1 MYVNKE
7 MKVLLQYTMLE
18 TFAAAFSQSHEFTYT
33 DGNKGRNLSSS
44 LAKLGWDVQDIFEK
58 FLKASQLLSVRP

>member
-1 MYVNKE
+1 
-7 MKVLLQYTMLE
+7 MLE

-58 FLKASQLLSVRP
+58 ILKASQLLSVRP